1 MTTLRSVLQSYV
13 SNGSVPGAVA
23 LVARGDQVEVQ
34 AVGFADADGTSPMA
48 SDSILRVASITKPI
62 VASITKP
69 ITAAA
74 VLMLVE
80 DGQIALDDPSGTG
93 CRSWRRRLF
102 GPLGMA
108 DTGFEVSAGKLDRL
122 TSYYRTDP
130 AGGVE
135 LVDAPDGPGVIVFAA
150 AACGVVRIGP
160 GVPGRSGTPAGR
172 HHDRPKRP
180 GA

>member
-23 LVARGDQVEVQ
+23 
-34 AVGFADADGTSPMA
+34 
-48 SDSILRVASITKPI
+48 
-62 VASITKP
+62 
-69 ITAAA
+69 
-74 VLMLVE
+74 
-80 DGQIALDDPSGTG
+80 QIALDDPSGTG

-135 LVDAPDGPGVIVFAA
+135 LVDAPDGQWSGAPAFPSGAGGLVSTADDWHCFAKMLLA
-150 AACGVVRIGP
+150 GGRQLLSGRRCGR
-160 GVPGRSGTPAGR
+160 
-172 HHDRPKRP
+172 
-180 GA
+180 